1 MLSLEQKMSVAQTAH
16 SQFEQAYQLVAAING
31 RWRVKRDVARELL
44 RDGVN
49 QRHRPSRR
57 RGCAAA
63 STSLN
68 SACASS
74 RTLSVSWPSSANAG
88 KRYDIDDLE
97 MLHQELEARI
107 ASLADSVSNAQE
119 QRMALRQELEQL
131 QSRTQTLMRRAPVW
145 LAAQNSLNQLCEQSG
160 EQFASGR
167 GHRIPAAA
175 AGA

>member
-1 MLSLEQKMSVAQTAH
+1 M
-16 SQFEQAYQLVAAING
+16 
-31 RWRVKRDVARELL
+31 
-44 RDGVN
+44 
-49 QRHRPSRR
+49 
-57 RGCAAA
+57 
-63 STSLN
+63 N

-88 KRYDIDDLE
+88 GKRYDIDDLE
-97 MLHQELEARI
+97 TLHQELEARI

-167 GHRIPAAA
+167 GGHRIPAAA

>member
-1 MLSLEQKMSVAQTAH
+1 M
-16 SQFEQAYQLVAAING
+16 
-31 RWRVKRDVARELL
+31 ARELL

-49 QRHRPSRR
+49 QRHRAEQAQGLRSRLNELEQRLREQQDAERQLAEFCKR
-57 RGCAAA
+57 R
-63 STSLN
+63 
-68 SACASS
+68 
-74 RTLSVSWPSSANAG
+74 G

-97 MLHQELEARI
+97 TLHQELEARI

-145 LAAQNSLNQLCEQSG
+145 LAAQNSCC
-160 EQFASGR
+160 ASKAASSLRPAG